1 MAAWSIKLINMLRLY
16 IYTQTQE
23 KDTWSMSNVCYSTW
37 HNWLSLVTFC
47 MGFSQHL
54 CRNFWT
60 CSPFIKKVPRLTS
73 EGKYA
78 EAGVPSQWQLLS
90 FLKHSWKKK
99 RLSDICRTPWV
110 PVFDPI
116 KHNLENLQLDHFA
129 KILQYILRFC
139 FHSPTPPPPWGLSVT
154 GICWIRRKT
163 WEAGLRVATP
173 FLGCNSQKLI
183 LAMQCYML
191 WLLLSASSL
200 FLKHLNSD
208 LGIREVCPETHS
220 VNIWAPVTKHEPS
233 ARIQWGKRLNQRL
246 PHRACSLMEAI
257 WNSGQVI

>member
-99 RLSDICRTPWV
+99 KAIWYLQNSLSTSFWSYQTLFRKFTTWSFCKNTPVHTSFLFPLPHTPTSLRPQCNWYML
-110 PVFDPI
+110 D
-116 KHNLENLQLDHFA
+116 KEENLG
-129 KILQYILRFC
+129 
-139 FHSPTPPPPWGLSVT
+139 S
-154 GICWIRRKT
+154 
-163 WEAGLRVATP
+163 RVE
-173 FLGCNSQKLI
+173 GSNSI
-183 LAMQCYML
+183 SGMQF
-191 WLLLSASSL
+191 SKVNSSNAVLHAVAAAVCEL